1 MYDVIVIGA
10 GSGGLNVA
18 VFMATAGF
26 KVLLIDKKD
35 ESIGGDCLNHGC
47 VPSKSLIHIAREI
60 HTSRNVSTYGVTA
73 LGEVDMAMVTKSVQ
87 EKIATIRKHEN
98 AEHFRNLGIDVVLG
112 HAEFTGEREVT
123 IDGKSYVGKNII
135 LATGSRPRKLIVP
148 VNEHAHVISNED
160 VFTLTQLPKKLIVVG
175 VGPIGIELGQA
186 FLMLGSSVTFI
197 GNESRILPREKEEY
211 AEVIYSNLLK
221 QGATFYFSGDVVEV
235 GEDTAIT
242 IKSKVTQEMST
253 LQADTVLVAIGRQ
266 LNIENLGLEDAGI
279 EVKNGKIAVDEYLR
293 TTNKHVYVCGD
304 VAGGYQFTHAAE
316 LHAKVILN
324 NLLNPFSKKKVSY
337 DTFSWVTYT
346 TPELA
351 TFGLSED
358 ALSTKGIVYEK
369 LQTSFID
376 DDRAITS
383 EGVYGKSEVYIDS
396 LSKKILGGTMVAEN
410 AGELI
415 QEFLLTLEAGLPIKH
430 IFNKVYPYPVA
441 SRVNKSLISQHFKKR
456 FSEGKKKVLHAL
468 YRFS

>member
-1 MYDVIVIGA
+1 MYDIIVIGA
-10 GSGGLNVA
+10 GSGGLNIA
-18 VFMATAGF
+18 VFMASAGF

-47 VPSKSLIHIAREI
+47 VPSKSLIHIAQEI
-60 HTSRNVSTYGVTA
+60 HSARTVGTYGVTA
-73 LGEVDMAMVTKSVQ
+73 MGDVDLSLVMKSVQ

-112 HAEFTGEREVT
+112 YAQFTNEREVT
-123 IDGKSYVGKNII
+123 VDGKSYVGKNII
-135 LATGSRPRKLIVP
+135 LASGSRPRKLTATVS
-148 VNEHAHVISNED
+148 EHAHVISSVD

-211 AEVIYSNLLK
+211 AEVVYSNLLK
-221 QGATFYFSGDVVEV
+221 QGATFQFSSDVIEV
-235 GEDTAIT
+235 KDDTTII
-242 IKSKVTQEMST
+242 IKSKETQEVST
-253 LQADTVLVAIGRQ
+253 LQADTILVAIGRQ
-266 LNIENLGLEDAGI
+266 LNTENLGLEEAGI
-279 EVKNGKIAVDEYLR
+279 QVEKGKVVVDDYLR

-324 NLLNPFSKKKVSY
+324 NLFNPFLKKKVSY
-337 DTFSWVTYT
+337 DAFSWVTYT

-351 TFGLSED
+351 TFGLSEET
-358 ALSTKGIVYEK
+358 LQKSNVQYEK
-369 LQTSFID
+369 YETTFTD

-383 EGVYGKSEVYIDS
+383 NGTYGKSEVYIDIRTNR
-396 LSKKILGGTMVAEN
+396 ILGGTMVANN
-410 AGELI
+410 AGELV
-415 QEFLLTLEAGLPIKH
+415 QEIILSLEADLSINH
-430 IFNKVYPYPVA
+430 IFNKIYPYPVA
-441 SRVNKSLISQHFKKR
+441 SRINKSLISKYFKKH
-456 FSEGKKKVLHAL
+456 FSDGKKQILRFL
-468 YRFS
+468 YNV